1 MAAAQEQPRAPAG
14 TANGGQ
20 WISFTHASPQ
30 ELRQRHMLPHEKE
43 LNDLRY
49 DKELKKWVSPDG
61 KPVSAETE
69 ARLKAA
75 GAKPGYQRVA
85 LNPDPSAAL
94 QARGID
100 AKGRTQYMYSRQHSE
115 AAAAE
120 KFARL
125 RDFNEALPGI
135 RARLDV
141 AVSDE
146 SLTMEQRDA
155 AAALSLIERTGIR
168 IGSDRET
175 GGSEKAYGASTLL
188 GRHVRLGDGGRV
200 ELEFVGK
207 HGATNRRAFEDQ
219 ALHDYLATRVRG
231 QEDRVFATDDAAV
244 RAQMKRVAGPDFSP
258 KDFRTWHG
266 TSVALREVAKHPVP
280 SSAREEQRVR
290 SAVAKAVSDHLSNTP
305 AVALSAYIDPAV
317 FQKWGRP

>member
-1 MAAAQEQPRAPAG
+1 MSQEQPRAPAG
-14 TANGGQ
+14 SSRGGQ
-20 WISFTHASPQ
+20 WISFTHASPA
-30 ELRQRHMLPHEKE
+30 ELKQRRSLPAEEE
-43 LNDLRY
+43 LNDLHY
-49 DKELKKWVSPDG
+49 DKEKKRWLRADG

-75 GAKPGYQRVA
+75 GAKPGYERVA
-85 LNPDPSAAL
+85 LNPDPNAPL

-100 AKGRTQYMYSRQHSE
+100 NKGRVQYMYSKAHSE

-125 RDFNEALPGI
+125 KEFNAELPAI
-135 RARLDV
+135 RSKLAESV
-141 AVSDE
+141 ADE
-146 SLTMEQRDA
+146 SLSIGQRDA

-188 GRHVRLGDGGRV
+188 GRHVRLSEGGVV

-207 HGATNRRAFEDQ
+207 HGAVNRRSFEDPE
-219 ALHDYLATRVRG
+219 LHAYLSTRLRG
-231 QEDRVFATDDAAV
+231 PEDRVFATDDAAV
-244 RAQMKRVAGPDFSP
+244 RQQMKRVAGPDFSP

-280 SSAREEQRVR
+280 TSAREEQRVR

-317 FQKWGRP
+317 FQRWGRP